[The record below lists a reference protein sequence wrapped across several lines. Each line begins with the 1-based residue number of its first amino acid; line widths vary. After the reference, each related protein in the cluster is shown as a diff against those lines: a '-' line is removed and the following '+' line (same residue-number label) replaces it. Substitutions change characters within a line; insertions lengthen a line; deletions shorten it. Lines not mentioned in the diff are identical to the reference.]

1 MCPHCPLCRQ
11 WTAPCL
17 QTYSWPQTATE
28 PGCQPAP
35 ECLWCRP
42 CALRSY
48 QLQAKNKQTKKKG
61 GGEMWMKKLRNKY
74 TVTRGRGQ
82 VSPLA
87 TETVSLVIRFSAGI
101 TAEWGF
107 MGGFVAFKIWV
118 RIFCL
123 TGRCPLTLA
132 PLSIS
137 GYQCCLFLLGR
148 ENSLI

>member
-48 QLQAKNKQTKKKG
+48 QLQAKNKQTKKKV
-61 GGEMWMKKLRNKY
+61 EEKCEWKNY
-74 TVTRGRGQ
+74 
-82 VSPLA
+82 A
-87 TETVSLVIRFSAGI
+87 TNTQSLEEEVRCHHLLLKRPLVIRFSAGI

-107 MGGFVAFKIWV
+107 MVGFVAFKIWV
-118 RIFCL
+118 RIFFL
-123 TGRCPLTLA
+123 AGRCPLTLA

-148 ENSLI
+148 EDSLT